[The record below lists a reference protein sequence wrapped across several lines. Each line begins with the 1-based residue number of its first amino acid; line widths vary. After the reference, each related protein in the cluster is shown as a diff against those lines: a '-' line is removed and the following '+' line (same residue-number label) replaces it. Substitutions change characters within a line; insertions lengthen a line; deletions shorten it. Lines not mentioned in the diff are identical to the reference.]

1 MAKKSIA
8 KKRKKHNRK
17 KWVVTPQ
24 APLCALGEVLRARE
38 VFQPLHDTV
47 SIRQKTV
54 VYRPSDKLVFVVLGM
69 LSGAETVSEIQ
80 TKVRPDRGLLG
91 AFGYQKCADASVIQ
105 QTLDASTEATV
116 ASLEAALAKVRLEQS
131 QRHEVSSAGA
141 PEQIR
146 VDIDLSALPIGKHA
160 EGAKKGYV
168 AKKQNTYTRQL
179 ARLVCGETQ
188 EIFVN
193 QLYPGDTRSDAVF
206 KTMLGKLETV
216 LTLDRVAK
224 RSRVRIRFDA
234 GFGTDANIN
243 YALWRG
249 FQLIGKMYTSRRI
262 QKLVAT
268 VAEWV
273 SVPTRKGVCGREAGW
288 VKQPHRYARRTV
300 QVAVRT
306 PKKDGTWS
314 YAVLVS
320 TDINATLEELLLEY
334 DQRSGAPENSFA
346 QDYQALSLRKYRK
359 AGFIAQQVLLLLAE
373 LAHNLMIWMKT
384 WFIEAVETPQDA
396 SEQTENSHRKARKM
410 LQSRGLKRIR
420 RDILAIPGKVC
431 FEGKKVVG
439 IRINPFYPLIQHV
452 STATKALFQ
461 HYGILVLLD
470 KI

>member
-1 MAKKSIA
+1 MP
-8 KKRKKHNRK
+8 R
-17 KWVVTPQ
+17 
-24 APLCALGEVLRARE
+24 
-38 VFQPLHDTV
+38 
-47 SIRQKTV
+47 
-54 VYRPSDKLVFVVLGM
+54 
-69 LSGAETVSEIQ
+69 
-80 TKVRPDRGLLG
+80 
-91 AFGYQKCADASVIQ
+91 
-105 QTLDASTEATV
+105 
-116 ASLEAALAKVRLEQS
+116 
-131 QRHEVSSAGA
+131 
-141 PEQIR
+141 
-146 VDIDLSALPIGKHA
+146 
-160 EGAKKGYV
+160 
-168 AKKQNTYTRQL
+168 
-179 ARLVCGETQ
+179 
-188 EIFVN
+188 
-193 QLYPGDTRSDAVF
+193 
-206 KTMLGKLETV
+206 
-216 LTLDRVAK
+216 
-224 RSRVRIRFDA
+224 
-234 GFGTDANIN
+234 
-243 YALWRG
+243 
-249 FQLIGKMYTSRRI
+249 
-262 QKLVAT
+262 
-268 VAEWV
+268 
-273 SVPTRKGVCGREAGW
+273 RKGVRGREAGY

-439 IRINPFYPLIQHV
+439 IRINPFYPLIQNV

>member
-1 MAKKSIA
+1 MAKRSVA
-8 KKRKKHNRK
+8 GKRKKRNRK
-17 KWVVTPQ
+17 TWVVSSQ
-24 APLCALGEVLRARE
+24 APLCALGKVLGAKS
-38 VFQPLHDTV
+38 VFQPLHMRV
-47 SIRQKTV
+47 KVPQKTV
-54 VYRPSDKLVFVVLGM
+54 VYRPTDKLVFVVLGM
-69 LSGAETVSEIQ
+69 LSGAETVCEIN
-80 TKVRPDRGLLG
+80 TKVRPDRALLE
-91 AFGYQKCADASVIQ
+91 AFGYHRCADASVIQ
-105 QTLDASTEATV
+105 QTLDASTQQTV
-116 ASLEAALAKVRLEQS
+116 VSLEAALAAVRLEQGCRR
-131 QRHEVSSAGA
+131 QVSSEGQAGMC
-141 PEQIR
+141 

-168 AKKQNTYTRQL
+168 SKKQNTYTRQL

-188 EIFVN
+188 EIFSN
-193 QLYPGDTRSDAVF
+193 QLYPGDTRGDTVF
-206 KTMLGKLETV
+206 KTMLGKLENV
-216 LTLDRVAK
+216 LKLDGVEK
-224 RSRVRIRFDA
+224 RSRVRLRFDS

-249 FQLIGKMYTSRRI
+249 YQLIGKIYTSRRI

-268 VAEWV
+268 VGEWE
-273 SVPTRKGVCGREAGW
+273 SVPTRKGVRGREAGW

-320 TDINATLEELLLEY
+320 TDMTAPLRDLVLEY
-334 DQRSGAPENSFA
+334 DRRSGAPENSFS

-384 WFIEAVETPQDA
+384 WFIEAVEMSKDP
-396 SEQTENSHRKARKM
+396 SEKTQNTQPKTTEM
-410 LQSRGLKRIR
+410 LRSRGLKRIR

-431 FEGKKVVG
+431 FEDKKVVG
-439 IRINPFYPLIQHV
+439 IQINPFYPLIHHV

-461 HYGILVLLD
+461 HYGILVLMD
-470 KI
+470 KM

>member
-1 MAKKSIA
+1 MAKRSIA
-8 KKRKKHNRK
+8 RKRQKRNRK
-17 KWVVTPQ
+17 KWVVSSQ
-24 APLCALGEVLRARE
+24 VPLCALGEVLRSKS
-38 VFQPLHDTV
+38 VFQPLHARV
-47 SIRQKTV
+47 HIPQKTV
-54 VYRPSDKLVFVVLGM
+54 VYRPTDKLVFLVLGM

-80 TKVRPDRGLLG
+80 SKVRPDRGLLG
-91 AFGYQKCADASVIQ
+91 GFGYARCADASVIQ
-105 QTLDASTEATV
+105 QTLDACTEATV
-116 ASLEAALAKVRLEQS
+116 ASLESALGEVRLKQG
-131 QRHEVSSAGA
+131 QRRQVSSEGQT
-141 PEQIR
+141 EMR

-188 EIFVN
+188 EIFSN
-193 QLYPGDTRSDAVF
+193 QLYPGDTRSDTVF
-206 KTMLGKLETV
+206 KTMLDKLESV
-216 LTLDRVAK
+216 LTLDTAEK
-224 RSRVRIRFDA
+224 RSRVRLRFDT

-249 FQLIGKMYTSRRI
+249 YQLIGKMYTSRRI
-262 QKLVAT
+262 QKLVAS
-268 VAEWV
+268 VVDWV

-320 TDINATLEELLLEY
+320 TDMTATLRDLVLEY
-334 DQRSGAPENSFA
+334 DRRSGAPESSFS

-359 AGFIAQQVLLLLAE
+359 RGFIAQQVLLLLAA

-384 WFIEAVETPQDA
+384 WFMEAVEKPETP
-396 SEQTENSHRKARKM
+396 SEKTQNAHQKTTEM
-410 LQSRGLKRIR
+410 LQSRGLKRLR

-431 FEGKKVVG
+431 FDGKKVVG
-439 IRINPFYPLIQHV
+439 IRINPFYPFIQHV

-470 KI
+470 KT

>member
-1 MAKKSIA
+1 M
-8 KKRKKHNRK
+8 
-17 KWVVTPQ
+17 
-24 APLCALGEVLRARE
+24 
-38 VFQPLHDTV
+38 
-47 SIRQKTV
+47 
-54 VYRPSDKLVFVVLGM
+54 
-69 LSGAETVSEIQ
+69 
-80 TKVRPDRGLLG
+80 
-91 AFGYQKCADASVIQ
+91 
-105 QTLDASTEATV
+105 
-116 ASLEAALAKVRLEQS
+116 
-131 QRHEVSSAGA
+131 
-141 PEQIR
+141 
-146 VDIDLSALPIGKHA
+146 
-160 EGAKKGYV
+160 
-168 AKKQNTYTRQL
+168 
-179 ARLVCGETQ
+179 CGETQ
-188 EIFVN
+188 EIFSN

-206 KTMLGKLETV
+206 KKMLGKLETV
-216 LTLDRVAK
+216 LGLDRVEK
-224 RSRVRIRFDA
+224 RSRVRLRFDA

-268 VAEWV
+268 VEEWV
-273 SVPTRKGVCGREAGW
+273 SVPTRKGVRGREAGY

>member
-8 KKRKKHNRK
+8 KKRQKRNRK
-17 KWVVTPQ
+17 RWVVTPQ
-24 APLCALGEVLRARE
+24 APLCALGEVLRVRE
-38 VFQPLHDTV
+38 VFQPLHDLV
-47 SIRQKTV
+47 DIRQKTV
-54 VYRPSDKLVFVVLGM
+54 VYRPTDKLVFVVLGM
-69 LSGAETVSEIQ
+69 LSDAETVSEIQ

-91 AFGYQKCADASVIQ
+91 AFGYQSCADASVIQ
-105 QTLDASTEATV
+105 QTLNASSEATV
-116 ASLEAALAKVRLEQS
+116 ASLETALAEVRRQQS
-131 QRHEVSSAGA
+131 QRAEVSSVGKR
-141 PEQIR
+141 ERIH

-179 ARLVCGETQ
+179 VWLVCGETQ
-188 EIFVN
+188 EIFSN
-193 QLYPGDTRSDAVF
+193 QLYPGDTRGDAVF
-206 KTMLGKLETV
+206 KTMLSKLETI
-216 LTLDRVAK
+216 LTLDTASK
-224 RSRVRIRFDA
+224 RSRVRLRFDA

-249 FQLIGKMYTSRRI
+249 YQLIGKMYTSRRI

-268 VAEWV
+268 VEAWA
-273 SVPTRKGVCGREAGW
+273 SVPTRKGVRGREAGW
-288 VKQPHRYARRTV
+288 VKHPHRYARRTV

-320 TDINATLEELLLEY
+320 TDTTASLRDLVLEY
-334 DQRSGAPENSFA
+334 DRRSGAPENSFA

-384 WFIEAVETPQDA
+384 WFIEAVDRPQA
-396 SEQTENSHRKARKM
+396 HSQKTQNAHRKTTEM

-439 IRINPFYPLIQHV
+439 IQLNPLYPMITHV

-461 HYGILVLLD
+461 QYEMVVLLD
-470 KI
+470 KT